1 MVVLGGVVATLA
13 PLDFRIDATFHNA
26 PCFGS
31 LVRESR
37 NRHNC
42 DGTPEKFFVDAG
54 PLAPVGPP
62 AFKSD
67 GNLSLTTRGQP
78 AIENHLRV
86 RVVREP
92 LRQMS
97 VQRRVPQR
105 YDEQV
110 ACHHVLYCAATC
122 GRMWLVSQ

>member
-78 AIENHLRV
+78 ASENHLRV
-86 RVVREP
+86 SGRPRT
-92 LRQMS
+92 
-97 VQRRVPQR
+97 
-105 YDEQV
+105 
-110 ACHHVLYCAATC
+110 AATDERTAP
-122 GRMWLVSQ
+122 GAAEIR